1 MPMNEFRITFV
12 PRWADIDAN
21 QHLKNTA
28 FSEWATYVRSEWLA
42 SFGFDVKKLMELK
55 FSVVIFED
63 STKYFKEIFVGEH
76 IVIDLELVGLKQDGS
91 RFHVRHTFRRDDT
104 VCAVHNVKGAWL
116 DIASR
121 RVAAPTCH
129 YDMRHLP

>member
-63 STKYFKEIFVGEH
+63 STRYLKEGAIKSEVQHSF
-76 IVIDLELVGLKQDGS
+76 
-91 RFHVRHTFRRDDT
+91 TFAILFAETTR
-104 VCAVHNVKGAWL
+104 CAPC
-116 DIASR
+116 I
-121 RVAAPTCH
+121 
-129 YDMRHLP
+129 M